1 MTDRNTD
8 GFRYAAGSIPVMA
21 ELILPAA
28 AEMLGGI
35 EVAEVDIFD
44 NSEDNSGRSRLDI
57 DRGINDDGGLPDKRL
72 ESRGLRFFPR
82 VQYAKRPRDTGA
94 MAHWR
99 FGNSLTLFET
109 RLHPPVRY
117 VRATWQEYDDVFH
130 CLLLMKKGDAC
141 RLAMQ
146 RRKQLKEE
154 NRRHRKRNPP
164 PVMPP
169 GMLKVISQDILEP
182 ARNRRSLDRLGITMN
197 RGIILTGPP
206 GNGKTLLAK
215 WLRRELTEILP
226 HKIVTML
233 TASDLRRAHGDGEL
247 PTKLGGCVVVDD
259 MDISFMSR
267 SSDGE
272 LACALLSAM
281 DEGSQSL
288 NLRIFTTNE
297 SLDDIDKAF
306 LRPGRIDS
314 VYTIGPPTEDLRR
327 ELASRWH
334 DDILESLGGEDAV
347 AAATDDFTFAEV
359 DFVAVLAGGALT
371 RGERPDLAT
380 ITGETK
386 SRRSGAQTKKPMGL
400 AEEAKE

>member
-1 MTDRNTD
+1 MTDCNTD

-21 ELILPAA
+21 ELLLPAV
-28 AEMLGGI
+28 AEMLGVS
-35 EVAEVDIFD
+35 VAEVDIFD

-57 DRGINDDGGLPDKRL
+57 DRGIGDAGGLPDKRI
-72 ESRGLRFFPR
+72 ESRGLRFFPW

-94 MAHWR
+94 MAYWR
-99 FGNSLTLFET
+99 FGNGLTLFET

-130 CLLLMKKGDAC
+130 CLLLMKKGDAR
-141 RLAMQ
+141 RLVTQ

-154 NRRHRKRNPP
+154 NRRHREHNPP

-226 HKIVTML
+226 YKTVAML
-233 TASDLRRAHGDGEL
+233 TTSDLRRAHGDGDL
-247 PTKLGGCVVVDD
+247 PTKLSGCVVVDD

-267 SSDGE
+267 SSNGE

-334 DDILESLGGEDAV
+334 DDILESLGGADTV
-347 AAATDDFTFAEV
+347 AAATDGFTFAEV

-380 ITGETK
+380 MTGEAK
-386 SRRSGAQTKKPMGL
+386 SRRSGARTRKPVGL
-400 AEEAKE
+400 AEEAKK